1 MSGVKGVVNRNAK
14 TSGKNTNTNTASQNA
29 DTKDAVPNKT
39 HDKEKLQVNTILLS
53 LMCLDYLILFYIICT
68 YIINIDHSHL

>member
-39 HDKEKLQVNTILLS
+39 HDKEKLQVNVI
-53 LMCLDYLILFYIICT
+53 FY
-68 YIINIDHSHL
+68 YIWCVLR

>member
-14 TSGKNTNTNTASQNA
+14 TSGKNTNSNTASQNA

-39 HDKEKLQVNTILLS
+39 HDKEKLQVNVFFIIFNL
-53 LMCLDYLILFYIICT
+53 CLDLFFYIIDA
-68 YIINIDHSHL
+68 YIIKIDHLLS